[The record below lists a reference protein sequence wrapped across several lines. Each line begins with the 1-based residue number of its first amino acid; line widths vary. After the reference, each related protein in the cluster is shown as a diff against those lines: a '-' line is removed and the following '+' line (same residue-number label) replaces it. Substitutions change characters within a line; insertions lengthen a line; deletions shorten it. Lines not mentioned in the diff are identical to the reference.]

1 MSNKFIPYGHQYI
14 EKDDIDEVLKV
25 LRSDWITQ
33 GPKVKEFEDV
43 LCKYTGAK
51 YAVCVCNATAALHL
65 ACIVAGINIG
75 DEVIT
80 PPITFV
86 ATANSIIYC
95 GGTPVFADIQADTV
109 NVDPVEIKKKINKK
123 TKAIIPVHFAGHP
136 CDLEEIYEIAGKHN
150 LVVIED
156 ASHALGAEYRGSK
169 IGSCKYSDMTV
180 FSFHPVKLITTGEG
194 GAILT
199 NRKDLYEKLVLLRN
213 HGITKDKSKFIN
225 FNILTDGDW
234 YYEMQ
239 DLGFNYR
246 LTDIQCALGINQ
258 LKKLDSFIKKRK
270 KIVDIYNSAFSN
282 NNNFI
287 LPIKRPEIKSAW
299 HIYYLRLKKS
309 HKRLRLFNY
318 LREKKIGCQIHYIP
332 VYLQPYYRKKFRYRN
347 GLCPKAENYYQQTIT
362 LPLYPHLI
370 NSEIY
375 YIIKTVKTFNYEYN

>member
-199 NRKDLYEKLVLLRN
+199 NRKDLYEKLLILRN
-213 HGITKDKSKFIN
+213 HGITKDKSKLISVN
-225 FNILTDGDW
+225 KLTDGDW

-246 LTDIQCALGINQ
+246 LTDFQCAMGINQ

-270 KIVDIYNSAFSN
+270 EIVDIYNSAFSN

-287 LPIKRPEIKSAW
+287 LPIERPEIKSAW
-299 HIYYLRLKKS
+299 HIYYLRLINNQN
-309 HKRLRLFNY
+309 RLGLFNY
-318 LREKKIGCQIHYIP
+318 LRKKNIGCQIHYIL
-332 VYLQPYYRKKFRYRN
+332 VYFQPYYTRKFGYGG
-347 GLCPKAENYYQQTIT
+347 GLCPKAEKYYKQTIT
-362 LPLYPHLI
+362 IPLFPGMKEADVSYVI
-370 NSEIY
+370 NS
-375 YIIKTVKTFNYEYN
+375 IKEFEYE

>member
-156 ASHALGAEYRGSK
+156 ASHALGAEYKGSK

-246 LTDIQCALGINQ
+246 LTDFQCAMGINQ

-270 KIVDIYNSAFSN
+270 EIVDIYNSAFSN

-287 LPIKRPEIKSAW
+287 LPIERPEIKSAW
-299 HIYYLRLKKS
+299 HIYYLRLINNQN
-309 HKRLRLFNY
+309 RLGLFNY
-318 LREKKIGCQIHYIP
+318 LRKKNIGCQIHYIL
-332 VYLQPYYRKKFRYRN
+332 VYFQPYYTRKFGYGG
-347 GLCPKAENYYQQTIT
+347 GLCPKAEKYYKQTIT
-362 LPLYPHLI
+362 IPLFPGMKEADVSYVI
-370 NSEIY
+370 NS
-375 YIIKTVKTFNYEYN
+375 IKEFEYE